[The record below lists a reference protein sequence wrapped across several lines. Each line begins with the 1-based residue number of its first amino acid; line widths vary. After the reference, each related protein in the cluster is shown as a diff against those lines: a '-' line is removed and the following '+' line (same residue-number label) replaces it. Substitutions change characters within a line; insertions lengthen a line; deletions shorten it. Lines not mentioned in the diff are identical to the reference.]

1 MKGQRVPVQSMP
13 SALVPILRYNKN
25 GGKATFLAYSDLLMA
40 SESKVASAQLAPPAS
55 EEAPAHEGAARAF
68 WGVLTRFESSKL
80 APYMALRNSIGVL
93 LPLVA
98 GFALNMPRG
107 GVVVASGALNV
118 AYSDRN
124 DPYAQRAKRMLA
136 SSVLCALG
144 VLLGALS
151 GNHNAAAVI
160 IATLWAFAAGM
171 LVAVGTTAADLGVI
185 SLVTLMIYAA
195 QPLTTKQAVISS
207 GLALGG
213 GLLQTAL
220 SVALWPV
227 HRYEPERRALA
238 TFFLELARAAERPL
252 SATSAPP
259 ATVHS
264 MQAQEALSGL
274 DLETGVEAVRY
285 RALLSQAERIR
296 LTLLIL
302 SRLHLRMERERSKY
316 SGVQILADYLKKAGQ
331 ALQAIGESLTSGLLP
346 EASKEILAASEAYTH
361 LFRQETETLPPSFLA
376 AVAKDARFQ
385 MDALDGQLR
394 AAVDLAANATPT
406 GQAEFAKQQAQRP
419 WRLRFS
425 GVWATL
431 RANMN
436 LQSSSFRHAIRLATM
451 VAIGNTLERAFY
463 WHRSYWLPMT
473 IVLVLKPEFTT
484 TFTRGVLRI
493 FGTILG
499 LFLATA
505 IFHFIPGTITLQII
519 LIFVFTLLL
528 RWVGPANYGIFAV
541 AVSALI
547 VFLIALTGV
556 SPKELIW
563 ARGINTAAGGA
574 LALLAYWIWPTW
586 ERTQV
591 SERIAEML
599 DSYREYFHRLSE
611 TYMRDESNGAS
622 ELDRTR
628 LRARMARTNLEA
640 SIERLAAEPG
650 TTAEEINQLNALLAS
665 SHRLVHALMALDAG
679 WLHTAAAPAR
689 TAFPTFAAHVEK
701 TLSLLSAEL
710 RGQHVQLKEFPDLRE
725 DHHQL
730 VQSGDQKIERY
741 ALVNVEADRIVNSL
755 NTLSE
760 QVMERVRPKH
770 AT

>member
-1 MKGQRVPVQSMP
+1 
-13 SALVPILRYNKN
+13 
-25 GGKATFLAYSDLLMA
+25 MA
-40 SESKVASAQLAPPAS
+40 SQSKDASAPLASPAS
-55 EEAPAHEGAARAF
+55 QAPPAHEGAARAF
-68 WGVLTRFESSKL
+68 WGVLTRFDSSKL

-118 AYSDRN
+118 AYSDRS
-124 DPYAQRAKRMLA
+124 DPYAQRAKRMLS

-151 GNHNAAAVI
+151 GSHNAAAVI

-171 LVAVGTTAADLGVI
+171 LVAAGTTAADLGVI

-195 QPLTTKQAVISS
+195 QPLTPQQAVISS
-207 GLALGG
+207 ALALGG
-213 GLLQTAL
+213 GLLQTGL

-227 HRYEPERRALA
+227 QRYEPERRALA
-238 TFFLELARAAERPL
+238 TFFLELARAAEQPL

-259 ATVHS
+259 ATIHS
-264 MQAQEALSGL
+264 AQAQETLSGL

-302 SRLHLRMERERSKY
+302 SRLHLRMQRERASY
-316 SGVQILADYLKKAGQ
+316 PGVQILGDYLKKAGQ
-331 ALQAIGESLTSGLLP
+331 ALQAIGDSLTSGMP
-346 EASKEILAASEAYTH
+346 PAASKEILAASEAYTP
-361 LFRQETETLPPSFLA
+361 LFRQEADGLPPSFLA

-385 MDALDGQLR
+385 MDALNGQLR
-394 AAVDLAANATPT
+394 AALDLAANATPT
-406 GQAEFAKQQAQRP
+406 GQAEFAKQQAQQP
-419 WRLRFS
+419 WWLRFS
-425 GVWATL
+425 GVLATQ
-431 RANMN
+431 RANLN
-436 LQSSSFRHAIRLATM
+436 LQSSAFRHAIRLATM
-451 VAIGNTLERAFY
+451 VALGNSLERAIY

-493 FGTILG
+493 GGTILG

-505 IFHFIPGTITLQII
+505 LFHFVPGTITLQII

-541 AVSALI
+541 AISALV
-547 VFLIALTGV
+547 VFLIAITGV

-599 DSYREYFHRLSE
+599 EAYRAYFHELAE
-611 TYMRDESNGAS
+611 TYTRNEADGAGKL
-622 ELDRTR
+622 ERAR
-628 LRARMARTNLEA
+628 LGARMARTNLEA
-640 SIERLAAEPG
+640 SIERLGAEPG
-650 TTAEEINQLNALLAS
+650 TTAEQVNQLNALLAS
-665 SHRLVHALMALDAG
+665 SHRFVHALMALDAG
-679 WLHTAAAPAR
+679 WLHTAAVAPR
-689 TAFPTFAAHVEK
+689 TAFHPFAAHVEK
-701 TLSLLSAEL
+701 TLDLLSAAL
-710 RGQHVQLKEFPDLRE
+710 RGKRVQMKEFPDLRE
-725 DHHQL
+725 DYHVL
-730 VQSGDQKIERY
+730 VRSGDQKIERY

-760 QVMERVRPKH
+760 QVLDCVRSRRE
-770 AT
+770 A

>member
-1 MKGQRVPVQSMP
+1 
-13 SALVPILRYNKN
+13 
-25 GGKATFLAYSDLLMA
+25 MA
-40 SESKVASAQLAPPAS
+40 SESKVASAQLAPPVSPA
-55 EEAPAHEGAARAF
+55 APAHEGAAHAF
-68 WGVLTRFESSKL
+68 WNVLRRFDSSKL
-80 APYMALRNSIGVL
+80 APYLALRNSIGLL

-118 AYSDRN
+118 AYSDRS
-124 DPYAQRAKRMLA
+124 DPYAQRAKRMLS

-151 GNHNAAAVI
+151 GSHNAAAVI
-160 IATLWAFAAGM
+160 IATLWAFAAG
-171 LVAVGTTAADLGVI
+171 LFVAVGTTAADLGVI

-195 QPLTTKQAVISS
+195 QPLIPQQAIISS

-213 GLLQTAL
+213 GLLQTVL

-227 HRYEPERRALA
+227 QRYEPERRALA
-238 TFFLELARAAERPL
+238 TFFLELASAAEQPL

-259 ATVHS
+259 ATIHS
-264 MQAQEALSGL
+264 AQAQEALSGL
-274 DLETGVEAVRY
+274 DNETGVEAVRY

-296 LTLLIL
+296 LTLLML
-302 SRLHLRMERERSKY
+302 SRLHLRMQREGSKY

-331 ALQAIGESLTSGLLP
+331 VLQAIGDSLTTGMSL
-346 EASKEILAASEAYTH
+346 EASKEILAASEGYTL
-361 LFRQETETLPPSFLA
+361 LFRQETDSLPPSFLA

-385 MDALDGQLR
+385 MDALNGQLR
-394 AAVDLAANATPT
+394 AALDLAAHATPT
-406 GQAEFAKQQAQRP
+406 GQAAFAKEQAQKP
-419 WRLRFS
+419 WWLRFS
-425 GVWATL
+425 GLLATL
-431 RANMN
+431 RANLN
-436 LQSSSFRHAIRLATM
+436 LQSSAFRHAIRLAAM
-451 VAIGNTLERAFY
+451 VALGNTLERAFY

-505 IFHFIPGTITLQII
+505 LFHFIPGTITLQII

-541 AVSALI
+541 AISALV

-586 ERTQV
+586 ERAQV
-591 SERIAEML
+591 SERIAELL
-599 DSYREYFHRLSE
+599 DAYRAYFQELAE
-611 TYMRDESNGAS
+611 TYAGNEADDPGKFDRVRLGA
-622 ELDRTR
+622 R
-628 LRARMARTNLEA
+628 LARTNLEA
-640 SIERLAAEPG
+640 SIERLGAEPG
-650 TTAEEINQLNALLAS
+650 TTAEQINQLNALLAS
-665 SHRLVHALMALDAG
+665 SHRFVHALMALDAG
-679 WLHTAAAPAR
+679 WLHTAAVPAR

-701 TLSLLSAEL
+701 TLNLLSVAL

-725 DHHQL
+725 DHHLL

-755 NTLSE
+755 NTLRE
-760 QVMERVRPKH
+760 QVLERVHPKH
-770 AT
+770 AS

>member
-1 MKGQRVPVQSMP
+1 
-13 SALVPILRYNKN
+13 
-25 GGKATFLAYSDLLMA
+25 MA
-40 SESKVASAQLAPPAS
+40 SESKVASTQLAPPGSQAAS
-55 EEAPAHEGAARAF
+55 AHEGAARAF
-68 WGVLTRFESSKL
+68 WNTLTRFDSSKL

-98 GFALNMPRG
+98 GFMLNMPRG

-118 AYSDRN
+118 AYSDRS

-136 SSVLCALG
+136 SSVMCSLG

-151 GNHNAAAVI
+151 GSHNAAAVI
-160 IATLWAFAAGM
+160 IATLWAFVAGM
-171 LVAVGTTAADLGVI
+171 LVAVGPTAADLGAI
-185 SLVTLMIYAA
+185 SAVTLMIYAA
-195 QPLTTKQAVISS
+195 QSLTREQAVISS
-207 GLALGG
+207 ALALGG

-227 HRYEPERRALA
+227 QRYEPERRALA
-238 TFFLELARAAERPL
+238 TFFLELARGVQQPL
-252 SATSAPP
+252 RATSAPP
-259 ATVHS
+259 ATAHS
-264 MQAQEALSGL
+264 AQAQEALSGL
-274 DLETGVEAVRY
+274 DNETGVEAVRY

-302 SRLHLRMERERSKY
+302 SRLHLRMQRERSQY
-316 SGVQILADYLKKAGQ
+316 SGLQILADYLKKAGE
-331 ALQAIGESLTSGLLP
+331 ALQAIGDSLTSGLP
-346 EASKEILAASEAYTH
+346 PKASKEILSASEAYTL
-361 LFRQETETLPPSFLA
+361 LFRQETESLAPSFLA

-385 MDALDGQLR
+385 MDALNGQLR
-394 AAVDLAANATPT
+394 AAMDLAENATPT
-406 GQAEFAKQQAQRP
+406 GQAEFAKQQAQQP

-431 RANMN
+431 RANLN
-436 LQSSSFRHAIRLATM
+436 LQSSAFRHAVRLATM
-451 VAIGNTLERAFY
+451 VALGNTLERAFY
-463 WHRSYWLPMT
+463 WRRSYWLPMT

-493 FGTILG
+493 GGTILG
-499 LFLATA
+499 LFLATEL
-505 IFHFIPGTITLQII
+505 FHFVPETVTLQIV

-541 AVSALI
+541 AISALV

-563 ARGINTAAGGA
+563 ARGINTGAGGA

-591 SERIAEML
+591 SERIAKL
-599 DSYREYFHRLSE
+599 TDAYREYFHSLSE
-611 TYMRDESNGAS
+611 TYMRNEVVGAG
-622 ELDRTR
+622 ELDRAR
-628 LRARMARTNLEA
+628 LGARMARTNLET
-640 SIERLAAEPG
+640 SMERLGAEPG
-650 TTAEEINQLNALLAS
+650 TTAEEMRQLDALLAS
-665 SHRLVHALMALDAG
+665 SHRFVHALMALDAG
-679 WLHTAAAPAR
+679 WLHVAAVPTR

-701 TLSLLSAEL
+701 TLRLLSAAL

-725 DHHQL
+725 DHHVL
-730 VQSGDQKIERY
+730 VQSGDQRIERY

-760 QVMERVRPKH
+760 QVMERVRPRH
-770 AT
+770 AV

>member
-1 MKGQRVPVQSMP
+1 
-13 SALVPILRYNKN
+13 
-25 GGKATFLAYSDLLMA
+25 MA
-40 SESKVASAQLAPPAS
+40 SESKVASAQLTPSAS
-55 EEAPAHEGAARAF
+55 QAVPGHEGAARAF
-68 WGVLTRFESSKL
+68 WGVLTRFDSSKL

-93 LPLVA
+93 LPLVG

-118 AYSDRN
+118 SYSDKS

-151 GNHNAAAVI
+151 GSHNAAAVI

-171 LVAVGTTAADLGVI
+171 LVAVDQTAADLGVI

-195 QPLTTKQAVISS
+195 QPLTPQQAVISS
-207 GLALGG
+207 VLALGG

-227 HRYEPERRALA
+227 QRYEPERRALS
-238 TFFLELARAAERPL
+238 TFFLELARAADQPL
-252 SATSAPP
+252 NATSAPP

-302 SRLHLRMERERSKY
+302 SRLHMRMQRERSKY
-316 SGVQILADYLKKAGQ
+316 SGLQILADYLKKAGQ
-331 ALQAIGESLTSGLLP
+331 ALQAIGDSLTSGLP
-346 EASKEILAASEAYTH
+346 SGASKEILAMSEGYTL
-361 LFRQETETLPPSFLA
+361 LFRQETDSLPPSFLA

-385 MDALDGQLR
+385 MDALNGQLR
-394 AAVDLAANATPT
+394 AAQDLAANATPT
-406 GQAEFAKQQAQRP
+406 GQAAFAKEQAQQP
-419 WRLRFS
+419 LWLRFS
-425 GVWATL
+425 GVWPTL
-431 RANMN
+431 RANLN
-436 LQSSSFRHAIRLATM
+436 LQSSAFRHAIRLATM
-451 VAIGNTLERAFY
+451 VAIGNALERAFY
-463 WHRSYWLPMT
+463 WHRPYWLPMT

-493 FGTILG
+493 FGTIVG

-505 IFHFIPGTITLQII
+505 LFHFIPGTITLQII

-556 SPKELIW
+556 SPKEVIW

-574 LALLAYWIWPTW
+574 LALLGYWIWPTW

-599 DSYREYFHRLSE
+599 DAYRAYFHKLVE
-611 TYMRDESNGAS
+611 TYTRNEADSAD
-622 ELDRTR
+622 ELDRVR
-628 LRARMARTNLEA
+628 LGARMARTNLEA
-640 SIERLAAEPG
+640 SIERLGVEPG
-650 TTAEEINQLNALLAS
+650 TTPDEINQLKALLAS
-665 SHRLVHALMALDAG
+665 SHRFVHALMALDAG
-679 WLHTAAAPAR
+679 WLHTAAARAR

-710 RGQHVQLKEFPDLRE
+710 RGRHVQLKEFPDLRE

-755 NTLSE
+755 NTLGE
-760 QVMERVRPKH
+760 QVMERVHAKH
-770 AT
+770 AA